1 MIDKAREAREI
12 KASQSITEAG
22 EAAMV
27 FGEFAAAIQQAT
39 EANARCPITGETEC
53 KDRYCEL
60 HYMNAPLKLASKF
73 YIENYTVA
81 DRVRRVGN
89 LDGYA
94 TEQEARAMV
103 IKFMGKYPNRKYRI
117 APASN

>member
-1 MIDKAREAREI
+1 MIDKTREAREI
-12 KASQSITEAG
+12 RNSRSIVEAG
-22 EAAMV
+22 VAAGALAE
-27 FGEFAAAIQQAT
+27 FGVAIRQAT
-39 EANARCPITGETEC
+39 EANARCPITRETEC
-53 KDRYCEL
+53 KSRQCEL
-60 HYMNAPLKLASKF
+60 HYMDAPLKLASKF

-89 LDGYA
+89 PDGYA

-117 APASN
+117 APAS